1 MKTCKNQSCNKD
13 ISKMYHSKKYRS
25 VKCNGKDSKK
35 EYRRGVHL
43 KGLQRLGLIKN
54 LQEQVPFI
62 LQEKFIDSSGNL
74 ERGIKYISD
83 YVYFDND
90 KESRTFGKDIIE
102 DVKSPITKKNP
113 DYIIKRKMLKLRYPQ
128 YIFKEF

>member
-1 MKTCKNQSCNKD
+1 VVSIAQYKSFKPS
-13 ISKMYHSKKYRS
+13 KYRS
-25 VKCNGKDSKK
+25 VKCNGKHSKK
-35 EYRRGVHL
+35 EYKRGVHL
-43 KGLQRLGLIKN
+43 KEQQRLGFVKN
-54 LQEQVPFI
+54 LREQVPFV
-62 LQEKFIDSSGNL
+62 LQEKFIDSAGNL
-74 ERGIKYISD
+74 ERGIKYLAD

>member
-1 MKTCKNQSCNKD
+1 MISIAQYKSFKTS
-13 ISKMYHSKKYRS
+13 KYRS
-25 VKCNGKDSKK
+25 VKCNGKDSRK

-43 KGLQRLGLIKN
+43 KELQRLGLIKN
-54 LQEQVPFI
+54 LREQVPFV

-90 KESRTFGKDIIE
+90 KESKSFGKDIIE

>member
-1 MKTCKNQSCNKD
+1 MVS
-13 ISKMYHSKKYRS
+13 ISQYKSFKPSKYRS

-43 KGLQRLGLIKN
+43 KELQRQGLIKN
-54 LQEQVPFI
+54 LREQVPFI

-83 YVYFDND
+83 YVYFDNEP
-90 KESRTFGKDIIE
+90 ESRTFGKDIIE
-102 DVKSPITKKNP
+102 DVKSPITKKKP

>member
-1 MKTCKNQSCNKD
+1 M
-13 ISKMYHSKKYRS
+13 ISVAQYKSLKLSKYRS

-35 EYRRGVHL
+35 EYRRGIHL
-43 KGLQRLGLIKN
+43 KELQRLGLIKN
-54 LQEQVPFI
+54 LCEQVPFV
-62 LQEKFIDSSGNL
+62 LQEKFIDSAGVL
-74 ERGIKYISD
+74 ERGIKYLAD

-90 KESRTFGKDIIE
+90 PESRSFGKDIIE
-102 DVKSPITKKNP
+102 DVKSEITKKNP